1 MRVKDNPFYVLG
13 VTPYD
18 TLETIN
24 EKYDE
29 KAFMDEDNERVYDD
43 ARQILSSPNKRL
55 TAEVRW
61 FYNLT
66 GSVDSELNK
75 IERYANYDDND
86 FLNLDNE
93 LDLEYAT
100 PRENLLFNLEKLPY
114 ITKTYAA
121 LFITTID
128 RGYKESCESESIHDL
143 LDSINATRRR
153 AKLPLCK
160 DFNLITN
167 EVKGLLEDVK
177 SALNLLL
184 QRDDN
189 EIIEIANLL
198 MENLVS
204 DGKGYGQVIESFVN
218 AYALKVHDELE
229 TYKDRIFEEIDYCR
243 DNCSEE
249 HELEDLCNLVRRFDY
264 IAQPIQLLLRDRGQA
279 ELQEESVAVANEVR
293 DLALYYNNE
302 ENKPELSIILLNLEM
317 ELFSELPAFYSK
329 LEEDKVI
336 LTEISQREEFYGQAF
351 KICDNCLKAV
361 DKNPQIG
368 LGKAKRLVMETQQ
381 LLSTMLSKRVD
392 NNWILDIK
400 DMIAGTMLS
409 CIISYG
415 NATKDWK
422 GCSDL
427 ISTIRQYAN
436 KAETLQRLNNNA
448 SILENN
454 AREDKLYGNM
464 EPIDAAPEL
473 STINGIGTSLYGHS
487 DEVDGTYV
495 AVLCFC
501 FLFIPLIPI
510 ARYRVS
516 SYDGKSYRF
525 YGKLPLTTTNKVHAL
540 IGILAI
546 IYVVSRFL

>member
-229 TYKDRIFEEIDYCR
+229 TYKDRIF
-243 DNCSEE
+243 
-249 HELEDLCNLVRRFDY
+249 VRR
-264 IAQPIQLLLRDRGQA
+264 
-279 ELQEESVAVANEVR
+279 
-293 DLALYYNNE
+293 
-302 ENKPELSIILLNLEM
+302 
-317 ELFSELPAFYSK
+317 
-329 LEEDKVI
+329 
-336 LTEISQREEFYGQAF
+336 TEASYH
-351 KICDNCLKAV
+351 V
-361 DKNPQIG
+361 DHG
-368 LGKAKRLVMETQQ
+368 
-381 LLSTMLSKRVD
+381 D
-392 NNWILDIK
+392 
-400 DMIAGTMLS
+400 
-409 CIISYG
+409 
-415 NATKDWK
+415 
-422 GCSDL
+422 
-427 ISTIRQYAN
+427 
-436 KAETLQRLNNNA
+436 
-448 SILENN
+448 
-454 AREDKLYGNM
+454 
-464 EPIDAAPEL
+464 
-473 STINGIGTSLYGHS
+473 
-487 DEVDGTYV
+487 
-495 AVLCFC
+495 F
-501 FLFIPLIPI
+501 
-510 ARYRVS
+510 
-516 SYDGKSYRF
+516 
-525 YGKLPLTTTNKVHAL
+525 
-540 IGILAI
+540 
-546 IYVVSRFL
+546 